1 MRYDLK
7 WLCEMFNINHFVQ
20 HNAINRK
27 VTKSDPHRKYY
38 VTNSYRQHE
47 HNCTHQISKRYCRT
61 ADANGPDSFW
71 GTSKGVSSFAL
82 ENVRQNQSS
91 RNSHILTS
99 RLLYEQ
105 SSKSPREMLQMQ
117 LCSIFHPTPSRS
129 ESLVH
134 EYEWSVLFVF
144 RLFQDLKLCV
154 CPICLTCYRSEFL
167 HLWNQ
172 SWRWSLFLWVRA
184 FSSLMFAV
192 RHLVSVFRMCLF
204 YSNTRAVTCVYVL
217 GFTSRS
223 SVFTCVDYFPFPVL
237 STLCPLVWFTHPSL
251 CFAFFLSV
259 LLQL

>member
-134 EYEWSVLFVF
+134 EYEWFVLFVF

-154 CPICLTCYRSEFL
+154 CAICLTCYRSEFL

-172 SWRWSLFLWVRA
+172 ILAMKFIFVSSCLFLAHVCRA
-184 FSSLMFAV
+184 SSRLRV
-192 RHLVSVFRMCLF
+192 
-204 YSNTRAVTCVYVL
+204 
-217 GFTSRS
+217 
-223 SVFTCVDYFPFPVL
+223 
-237 STLCPLVWFTHPSL
+237 
-251 CFAFFLSV
+251 
-259 LLQL
+259 